1 MYNKLGTFDTY
12 DAPTEKINEAFSF
25 LFEKYKAIGGYVW
38 KKINVYGI
46 DITYPSFEIDK
57 PSKFEDL
64 DEEDESDENITLL
77 NEYDD
82 WIDKAGEIETKYSNK
97 YFN

>member
-12 DAPTEKINEAFSF
+12 DAPTENINDAF
-25 LFEKYKAIGGYVW
+25 LFLCKEFDKIGGYVW
-38 KKINVYGI
+38 RKTNVYGI

-82 WIDKAGEIETKYSNK
+82 WIDKAGEIEIRYSEK